1 MRVTQFGTG
10 TESFGKACFHVHN
23 HFHTLLGNSLIK
35 AGQLIHFLYMST
47 EGITDSGSRRIS
59 SQIVIA
65 FAHTQAALVKLH
77 GVLVTV
83 HFVSSHIK
91 AEVSTDALFA
101 QIGEQSINSF
111 FIFQGSNLFQ
121 VGFDR
126 SNTFLVQLHA
136 VHNNLVE
143 VAYLLRYTTCF
154 MLSGSQ
160 FFNQTLYL
168 LTVILGKFCKR
179 TVL

>member
-1 MRVTQFGTG
+1 MRVTQFGTR
-10 TESFGKACFHVHN
+10 TESFGKTGFYVHN
-23 HFHTLLGNSLIK
+23 HFHTFLGSSLIETC
-35 AGQLIHFLYMST
+35 QLIHFLYMST

-65 FAHTQAALVKLH
+65 FAHAQAALIKLH

-83 HFVSSHIK
+83 HFVGSYIE
-91 AEVSTDALFA
+91 AEVSTDALFT

-121 VGFDR
+121 IGFDR
-126 SNTFLVQLHA
+126 SNTFFVQLHA

-143 VAYLLRYTTCF
+143 IAYLLRYTTCF